1 MKQTSAFKERQ
12 PDLFQ
17 TLLDHPSLRIVEC
30 TCLLKELE
38 HHTLHYIHDA
48 LIDRGF
54 KSEEIIESVKLYH
67 MKGN

>member
-1 MKQTSAFKERQ
+1 MKQTLAFKERQ

-17 TLLDHPSLRIVEC
+17 TLLTYPNLRIVEC

-54 KSEEIIESVKLYH
+54 SSEEIMESIKIYH
-67 MKGN
+67 SKQ